1 MLAKDFF
8 LKVEKLRDA
17 GCSSVKIN
25 IDGSPAMK
33 LRHYRDPCAYASS
46 PEELL
51 LFGDLYPNPETYMYA
66 QLGNQGVIE
75 LVDSND
81 REQHRLA
88 IEDVSQAGDDIV
100 ITVRFVGTE

>member
-1 MLAKDFF
+1 MLAKNFF
-8 LKVEKLRDA
+8 SKVEELRDA

-25 IDGSPAMK
+25 IEGSPALK
-33 LRHYRDPCAYASS
+33 LRHYRDPCAYATS

-51 LFGDLYPNPETYMYA
+51 LFGDLYPNPGTYMYA
-66 QLGNQGVIE
+66 QLDNQGVIE

-81 REQHRLA
+81 REQHQLA
-88 IEDVSQAGDDIV
+88 IEDVSQAGDDVV